1 VVIRALTDADA
12 EAYRH
17 MRLRALRDHPDVFG
31 RAFEEAETHDEI
43 LAALRSRDDAV
54 GRFVLGAFDPE
65 LVGIVACSRELG
77 VKRRHKA
84 MIWGMYVAPEA
95 RGRGVGRLLV
105 EGTVARARRW
115 SGLAQLWLS
124 VAVHNE
130 PARALYRSCGFQVFG
145 LEQRALRLADR
156 DVDEEHMVLRLDEPP
171 DAHG

>member
-1 VVIRALTDADA
+1 MIIRALTEADA
-12 EAYRH
+12 EAYRRL
-17 MRLRALRDHPDVFG
+17 RLRALQDHPDVFG
-31 RAFEEAETHDEI
+31 RAYEEAESPDEVV
-43 LAALRSRDDAV
+43 AALRSRNDAT

-65 LVGIVACSRELG
+65 LVGIVACSREAG

-84 MIWGMYVAPEA
+84 LIWGMYVAPEA
-95 RGRGVGRLLV
+95 RSRGVGRLLV
-105 EGTVARARRW
+105 EEAVARARRW

-145 LEQRALRLADR
+145 LERRALRLVDR
-156 DVDEEHMVLRLDEPP
+156 DVDEEHMVLHLDETP